1 MGHFGHAKP
10 HTSRPRKSQ
19 QSGKFMHHSAKYLL
33 GLDLEASS
41 SSRLEAELK
50 HKNSKMAD
58 VEGSNIASSLIKTS
72 KTVFLYISF
81 SRETTFNDME

>member
-1 MGHFGHAKP
+1 
-10 HTSRPRKSQ
+10 
-19 QSGKFMHHSAKYLL
+19 MHHSAKYLL

-58 VEGSNIASSLIKTS
+58 VEGSNIASGLKTS
-72 KTVFLYISF
+72 KTVFFYTSF
-81 SRETTFNDME
+81 SRENTLNDME